1 MDSLGELI
9 QETGASAYCLYA
21 GSDMAEMRYLTRFV
35 THDPVSLLVR
45 PNEKPLMIVPQME
58 ADRALRESLADVITR
73 RQAGYFEIN
82 ETEKDPWRAT
92 AAMIQRVSPGPYL
105 VPPVF
110 PAALARALG
119 DYNEV
124 MIDRIGVVSVQRAQ
138 KSKEEVIW
146 ITQVQRAAEAAIAG
160 AIKMIRDAEIRSEI
174 LWHDD
179 APLTSE
185 KVRYEINRI
194 LLSYD
199 CSARDTI
206 VSCGKDTALP
216 HCIGYG
222 NLIAHEPIVIDL
234 FPCDNSTGYYA
245 DMTRTVSRG
254 EPSGSVREIYE
265 TVSQAV
271 KIAELGVK
279 EGVPGSSLY
288 QSVHDFFEELGFHS
302 DSEGFT
308 HSLGHGVGLEVH
320 ENPSLSPA
328 GHELLSGNVIT
339 IEPGLYYRDIGG
351 VRIENMGIVKKNG
364 FERLTDFSQELV
376 I

>member
-1 MDSLGELI
+1 MGELI
-9 QETGASAYCLYA
+9 QETGASVYCLYA
-21 GSDMAEMRYLTRFV
+21 GSEMAEMRYLTRFV

-92 AAMIQRVSPGPYL
+92 AAMIQRISPGPYL

-110 PAALARALG
+110 PTALARALG

-124 MIDRIGVVSVQRAQ
+124 MIDRKGVVSAQRAQ

-146 ITQVQRAAEAAIAG
+146 ITRAQRAAEAAIAG
-160 AIKMIRDAEIRSEI
+160 AIKMIRDAEIRSGI
-174 LWHDD
+174 LWYDD

-185 KVRYEINRI
+185 KVRNEINRI

-271 KIAELGVK
+271 KIAELGVR
-279 EGVPGSSLY
+279 EGVSGSSLY

-364 FERLTDFSQELV
+364 FERLTNFSQELV